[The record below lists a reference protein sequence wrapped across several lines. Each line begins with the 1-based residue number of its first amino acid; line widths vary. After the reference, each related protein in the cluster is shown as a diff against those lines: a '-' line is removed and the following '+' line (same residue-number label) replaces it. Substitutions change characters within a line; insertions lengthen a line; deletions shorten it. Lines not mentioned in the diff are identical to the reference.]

1 MALLLG
7 PVLYA
12 HIFQRGNPAAGTDLG
27 PIAAQTFWRAFAV
40 DAKSSSVASASK

>member
-12 HIFQRGNPAAGTDLG
+12 HIFQKANPAAGTDLG
-27 PIAAQTFWRAFAV
+27 PKAAETFWRAYA
-40 DAKSSSVASASK
+40 AKS